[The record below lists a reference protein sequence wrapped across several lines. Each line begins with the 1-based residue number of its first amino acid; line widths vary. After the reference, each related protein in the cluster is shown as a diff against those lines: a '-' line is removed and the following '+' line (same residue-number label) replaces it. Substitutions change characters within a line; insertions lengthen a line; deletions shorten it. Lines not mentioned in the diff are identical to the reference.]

1 MEGQNGREVG
11 ERKKG
16 GREERKK
23 ERKMRDRERK
33 RKEER
38 KRVLP
43 GLQGSSAHLFCLFEL
58 IHPKLGPLEA

>member
-33 RKEER
+33 RKEGR
-38 KRVLP
+38 KKGATRTTR
-43 GLQGSSAHLFCLFEL
+43 QQCQ
-58 IHPKLGPLEA
+58 PLLSV